1 MKPIELIKQKLPQE
15 LADQLSTLLA
25 EDRSVIEK
33 AIEGSIPVI
42 LSGMIRNNA
51 DKDLINRLW
60 DLMRD
65 GYFSDARY
73 PGTSAELSDPSP
85 SSPGGQMKSLIF
97 GDQLNEYLKAL
108 SAFSGMKHEGN
119 AVFVTNAMVPAVT
132 SILRNYTGEHEFGSD
147 QFATWLGSDK
157 ARIFANVPASI
168 NEIMDFGNW
177 HTAEPE
183 PAQGEVR
190 PYWWLWL
197 IGVLL
202 VGAYLFTSIRS
213 CQTKPIPVMEQKEET
228 EVDPYATLDSITR
241 LKWARL
247 GLKIK
252 YLVPGG
258 AEIEVP
264 DKGVEL
270 RFLDY
275 MDDTTKTGEEITWF
289 ELDRILFESGS
300 SKLNPASMDQLNTFK
315 TILSAYRLAQF
326 KIGGYTDNVGDP
338 QANLTLSQARADT
351 VRAELLRSGIDSTRV
366 LAEGYGDQHPVGDN
380 ATEEG
385 RELNRRVAIRVLKK
399 R

>member
-1 MKPIELIKQKLPQE
+1 
-15 LADQLSTLLA
+15 
-25 EDRSVIEK
+25 
-33 AIEGSIPVI
+33 
-42 LSGMIRNNA
+42 
-51 DKDLINRLW
+51 
-60 DLMRD
+60 
-65 GYFSDARY
+65 
-73 PGTSAELSDPSP
+73 
-85 SSPGGQMKSLIF
+85 
-97 GDQLNEYLKAL
+97 
-108 SAFSGMKHEGN
+108 
-119 AVFVTNAMVPAVT
+119 
-132 SILRNYTGEHEFGSD
+132 
-147 QFATWLGSDK
+147 
-157 ARIFANVPASI
+157 
-168 NEIMDFGNW
+168 
-177 HTAEPE
+177 
-183 PAQGEVR
+183 
-190 PYWWLWL
+190 
-197 IGVLL
+197 
-202 VGAYLFTSIRS
+202 
-213 CQTKPIPVMEQKEET
+213 MEQKEET

-326 KIGGYTDNVGDP
+326 KIGGYTDNVGNP

>member
-97 GDQLNEYLKAL
+97 GEQLNEYLKAL

-168 NEIMDFGNW
+168 NEIMDFGNQQNRSL
-177 HTAEPE
+177 PR
-183 PAQGEVR
+183 VR
-190 PYWWLWL
+190 
-197 IGVLL
+197 
-202 VGAYLFTSIRS
+202 S
-213 CQTKPIPVMEQKEET
+213 
-228 EVDPYATLDSITR
+228 DPT
-241 LKWARL
+241 
-247 GLKIK
+247 
-252 YLVPGG
+252 GG
-258 AEIEVP
+258 F
-264 DKGVEL
+264 G
-270 RFLDY
+270 
-275 MDDTTKTGEEITWF
+275 
-289 ELDRILFESGS
+289 
-300 SKLNPASMDQLNTFK
+300 
-315 TILSAYRLAQF
+315 
-326 KIGGYTDNVGDP
+326 
-338 QANLTLSQARADT
+338 
-351 VRAELLRSGIDSTRV
+351 
-366 LAEGYGDQHPVGDN
+366 
-380 ATEEG
+380 
-385 RELNRRVAIRVLKK
+385 
-399 R
+399 